1 MKRYIS
7 PTYEVVS
14 INCNDILTISGV
26 QGNVFNGGITGS
38 TEAGRAPDRRNG
50 NSIWD

>member
-14 INCNDILTISGV
+14 INCNDILTISV
-26 QGNVFNGGITGS
+26 QGNTFNGVITGS
-38 TEAGRAPDRRNG
+38 TEAGRAPDRG
-50 NSIWD
+50 YYDWDAGY